1 MNGMPAFADPA
12 NLEIVDHDTVEVS
25 PDATPLDFLRRVY
38 LDSRQPLS
46 ARIKC
51 AGLAAPF
58 VHPKLAVTAVIQE
71 GGSIA
76 DKIEAARKRSEGILE
91 ARFQEEVERRL
102 RALAAP
108 AVIEAKVEEPMPSG
122 RAPTPLTAPFQ
133 RMRRS

>member
-1 MNGMPAFADPA
+1 MLPRYELDDPDV
-12 NLEIVDHDTVEVS
+12 IEVPS
-25 PDATPLDFLRRVY
+25 NATPLDFLRRVY

-58 VHPKLAVTAVIQE
+58 IHPKLAVTAVIQE

-76 DKIEAARKRSEGILE
+76 EKIEAARKRSEGILE
-91 ARFQEEVERRL
+91 ARFQEEVEARVRARL
-102 RALAAP
+102 APP
-108 AVIEAKVEEPMPSG
+108 AVIEAKAEPLPQG
-122 RAPTPLTAPFQ
+122 RAPTPIGAPFQ